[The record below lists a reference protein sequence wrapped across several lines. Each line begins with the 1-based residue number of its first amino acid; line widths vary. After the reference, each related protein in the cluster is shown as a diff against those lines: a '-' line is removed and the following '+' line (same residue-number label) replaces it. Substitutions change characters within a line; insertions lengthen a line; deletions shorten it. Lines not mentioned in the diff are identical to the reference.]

1 MAAPVSTDDSRKQWV
16 SRVQTGAREQAGE
29 RLYNLVI
36 TRIPSRT
43 LRVSWLR
50 LFGATI
56 GEGTTI
62 RMGTR
67 VLGLRSLVI
76 GAHCAIGAGCLL
88 DARGQV
94 TIHDD
99 VEIDTH
105 VQMISGQHV
114 VDSDD
119 FGTTYCPIVIGH
131 HAWIASRSMVV
142 VGVRVGAGA
151 VVGAASLV
159 RDDVAPRTVV
169 AGVPARPIGTRDAAL
184 DYHPVGSP
192 RLT

>member
-29 RLYNLVI
+29 RLYNVVI

-43 LRVSWLR
+43 LRVGWLR

-76 GAHCAIGAGCLL
+76 GAHCAIAQAACST
-88 DARGQV
+88 RGGR
-94 TIHDD
+94 
-99 VEIDTH
+99 
-105 VQMISGQHV
+105 SP
-114 VDSDD
+114 S
-119 FGTTYCPIVIGH
+119 TTT
-131 HAWIASRSMVV
+131 WRST
-142 VGVRVGAGA
+142 
-151 VVGAASLV
+151 
-159 RDDVAPRTVV
+159 RTC
-169 AGVPARPIGTRDAAL
+169 R
-184 DYHPVGSP
+184 
-192 RLT
+192 